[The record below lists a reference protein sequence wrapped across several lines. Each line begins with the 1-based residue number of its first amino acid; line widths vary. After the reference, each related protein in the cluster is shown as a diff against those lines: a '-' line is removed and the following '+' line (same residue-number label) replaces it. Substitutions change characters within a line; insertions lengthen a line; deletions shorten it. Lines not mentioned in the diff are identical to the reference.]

1 MPAFPPLSP
10 SHLPLQPHP
19 SPPPSPSSIPSNSN
33 YLCMATRTQGFATL
47 CTFQARPMPV
57 LTKGRYLL
65 SWEEKKMI
73 WANQNNEFIEEN
85 YRQPKPLRTTTKV
98 YLRDLQVFTMMSTG
112 KEPKYAKDCF
122 LHATIT
128 DWEDYFAGVKLSD
141 VSVINWL
148 NSVLP
153 ATNWQVVLCYYCHFL
168 FLSHLTMATNP
179 VILWAWLMWRE
190 GNLTLM
196 TQPSTSFIVGLNP
209 PICSAVVRFC
219 TPPVLPYFESL
230 PYVMLDSQPSSRC

>member
-1 MPAFPPLSP
+1 
-10 SHLPLQPHP
+10 
-19 SPPPSPSSIPSNSN
+19 
-33 YLCMATRTQGFATL
+33 
-47 CTFQARPMPV
+47 MPV

-128 DWEDYFAGVKLSD
+128 D
-141 VSVINWL
+141 
-148 NSVLP
+148 
-153 ATNWQVVLCYYCHFL
+153 
-168 FLSHLTMATNP
+168 
-179 VILWAWLMWRE
+179 
-190 GNLTLM
+190 
-196 TQPSTSFIVGLNP
+196 
-209 PICSAVVRFC
+209 
-219 TPPVLPYFESL
+219 
-230 PYVMLDSQPSSRC
+230 